1 MTHSESFKSMRQC
14 GLLSRNVIRQIQS
27 DIVTVE
33 ALSRLQNSE
42 ITSNVLENS
51 GMINANEESK
61 REMDLYY
68 NE

>member
-1 MTHSESFKSMRQC
+1 MRQC